1 MTPFLIAFFIALGA
15 GAWIFTKLQ
24 QKTGYGNVRATW
36 TGTIISVVA
45 VFVVVYI
52 TLRLFL

>member
-15 GAWIFTKLQ
+15 GAWVFTKLQ
-24 QKTGYGNVRATW
+24 QKTGYGNARTTW

-45 VFVVVYI
+45 IFLVVYV
-52 TLRLFL
+52 TLGLFL